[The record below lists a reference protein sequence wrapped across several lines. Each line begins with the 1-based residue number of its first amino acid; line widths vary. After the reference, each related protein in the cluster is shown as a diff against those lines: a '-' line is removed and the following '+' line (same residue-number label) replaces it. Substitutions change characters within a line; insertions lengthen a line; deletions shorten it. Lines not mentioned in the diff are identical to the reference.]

1 VITGFNT
8 DIRHNEKVYH
18 IQTEDKGLANPYIE
32 SLIYVGGEILA
43 SKKTS
48 YAEQVKTGVDEK
60 WIGSLMEQQHRT
72 MIAAIKR
79 GRFDAPA
86 DVTKSSAARPTMSAP
101 VPAAD
106 AAEIEDTLVERE
118 TAPPGDEKT
127 LDQVIIDYLASEAES
142 EHLELS
148 LLNGVDFYAG
158 APIEVRVATKRSLSQ
173 SPIPAATIEVKVI
186 STVEPPR
193 VIFKGKTA
201 ADGTAVVR
209 CNIPA
214 FQEGTAAVIISAQSA
229 MGNDEVK
236 QLVKRKK

>member
-60 WIGSLMEQQHRT
+60 WIASLMEQQHRT

-86 DVTKSSAARPTMSAP
+86 DVTKSSVSRPTMSAP
-101 VPAAD
+101 TPAAD
-106 AAEIEDTLVERE
+106 APEIEDTLVERDAA
-118 TAPPGDEKT
+118 APADEKT

-158 APIEVRVATKRSLSQ
+158 TPIEVRVATKRSLSQ
-173 SPIPAATIEVKVI
+173 SPIAAATIEVKVI

-214 FQEGTAAVIISAQSA
+214 FQEGTAAVIISAQSP

>member
-1 VITGFNT
+1 MITGFNT
-8 DIRHNEKVYH
+8 DIKHNEKVYH
-18 IQTEDKGLANPYIE
+18 IQTEDKGLQNPYIE
-32 SLIYVGGEILA
+32 SLVYVGGEILA

-86 DVTKSSAARPTMSAP
+86 DPTKAGAPRPTIQVATPMP
-101 VPAAD
+101 MPAM
-106 AAEIEDTLVERE
+106 AEPEVAGE
-118 TAPPGDEKT
+118 EKT

-148 LLNGVDFYAG
+148 VLNPVEFYSG
-158 APIEVRVATKRSLSQ
+158 SPIEVRVATKKSLSQ
-173 SPIPAATIEVKVI
+173 SAIAAASIEVKVI
-186 STVEPPR
+186 STIEPPR
-193 VIFKGKTA
+193 VIFRGKTA
-201 ADGTAVVR
+201 SDGTAVVR
-209 CNIPA
+209 CTIPA
-214 FQEGTAAVIISAQSA
+214 FREGTAAIIISAQSPI
-229 MGNDEVK
+229 GNDEVK